1 VETYLQ
7 PLLGHWFSCTWIFSF
22 LVVICFFWTRRKKNP
37 GVHEKDKS
45 EKWGKG
51 SFRIV

>member
-1 VETYLQ
+1 
-7 PLLGHWFSCTWIFSF
+7 LGIGLAAHGFSVFWSRFVF
-22 LVVICFFWTRRKKNP
+22 LGLGRKENP